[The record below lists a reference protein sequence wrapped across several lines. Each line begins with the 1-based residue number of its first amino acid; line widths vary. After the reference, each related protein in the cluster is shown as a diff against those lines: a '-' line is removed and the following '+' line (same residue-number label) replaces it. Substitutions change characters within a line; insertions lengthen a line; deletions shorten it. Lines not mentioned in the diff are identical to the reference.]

1 MKTVKALMVSSMMVA
16 TLLAG
21 VPAGASPVSDT
32 LLKEY
37 QAAAANPFD
46 AGRGKALWEQKVNG
60 HSCTGCHAASV
71 TSPGKHE
78 RTGKVIE
85 PMAPS
90 VNTKRLTDRAE
101 IEKWFLRNCKSTYGR
116 ECSAQ
121 EKGDILLW
129 LSRQ

>member
-1 MKTVKALMVSSMMVA
+1 MAIPLLTAISA
-16 TLLAG
+16 T
-21 VPAGASPVSDT
+21 ASTVSDQ

-37 QAAAANPFD
+37 QAAAAAPFD
-46 AGRGKALWEQKVNG
+46 AGRGKALWEQKASG
-60 HSCTGCHAASV
+60 GSCTGCHATSV
-71 TSPGKHE
+71 KAAGKHE

-90 VNTKRLTDRAE
+90 VNPKRLTDRAE

-116 ECSAQ
+116 ECTVQ

-129 LSRQ
+129 LGKQ